1 MTNEDLFGKDAV
13 KFANS
18 SNPTATLMKQ
28 AIENACL
35 INKDK
40 IRKDPRYQK
49 IVQSLVDDSEVGA
62 EGREYPPVEYDAE
75 EFVNSFILSDIEDMM
90 TEDMQEIGREL
101 DKQPHPHDLNMEYQR
116 EVLG

>member
-1 MTNEDLFGKDAV
+1 MTD
-13 KFANS
+13 
-18 SNPTATLMKQ
+18 TAKLIEQ
-28 AIENACL
+28 GIENACL
-35 INKDK
+35 INKER

-75 EFVNSFILSDIEDMM
+75 DFVNSFILPDIEDMM
-90 TEDMQEIGREL
+90 TEDMQEIGKHL
-101 DKQPHPHDLNMEYQR
+101 DEQPHPQDLNMDYQK